1 MGVTVAP
8 TALRESRAHSSTMR
22 TLGLGRARHSSA
34 RTLTTDRAPL
44 SRPPPTSVESDPRLN
59 WLWAQVSS
67 LRAFII
73 ANCVEPGNDIGL
85 NTSWAPTATELPMLF
100 LHEGHRDGLARQ
112 LYGQRPAIAT
122 LRFRHHRLRP
132 SNAVSSPSAQN
143 HEHRVLHICPPRPPL
158 SRPPPGSSSASFSS
172 GQSTTSWLIVGI
184 CLRRPAG
191 SSSSQPPFVGVK
203 LREGIY
209 PAPSHPSGTSSA
221 AHVRLCGSNQ
231 DDLSDQQ
238 LNSDLNDQQLVS
250 AAHVR
255 LCESNQFGHGQSAPT
270 SAAVLSPQLPC
281 ALQPNEDIN
290 TCVYPTIACSLAG
303 VGLARC
309 EAGAVSCPHHT

>member
-1 MGVTVAP
+1 MAP

-59 WLWAQVSS
+59 RCWAQVSS

-143 HEHRVLHICPPRPPL
+143 HEHRVLHICPPRPPFL
-158 SRPPPGSSSASFSS
+158 VDHLLAHRRHLSPAASRIVELSASVRRRQAPGGHSSRPQSSV
-172 GQSTTSWLIVGI
+172 WHE
-184 CLRRPAG
+184 LRSPCAA
-191 SSSSQPPFVGVK
+191 
-203 LREGIY
+203 LRE
-209 PAPSHPSGTSSA
+209 
-221 AHVRLCGSNQ
+221 
-231 DDLSDQQ
+231 
-238 LNSDLNDQQLVS
+238 
-250 AAHVR
+250 
-255 LCESNQFGHGQSAPT
+255 
-270 SAAVLSPQLPC
+270 
-281 ALQPNEDIN
+281 
-290 TCVYPTIACSLAG
+290 
-303 VGLARC
+303 
-309 EAGAVSCPHHT
+309 

>member
-1 MGVTVAP
+1 MGP
-8 TALRESRAHSSTMR
+8 
-22 TLGLGRARHSSA
+22 G
-34 RTLTTDRAPL
+34 
-44 SRPPPTSVESDPRLN
+44 
-59 WLWAQVSS
+59 SS

-203 LREGIY
+203 LREGIH
-209 PAPSHPSGTSSA
+209 PDPSHPSGTSSA

-270 SAAVLSPQLPC
+270 SAAVLSPQFPC

>member
-1 MGVTVAP
+1 
-8 TALRESRAHSSTMR
+8 
-22 TLGLGRARHSSA
+22 
-34 RTLTTDRAPL
+34 
-44 SRPPPTSVESDPRLN
+44 
-59 WLWAQVSS
+59 
-67 LRAFII
+67 
-73 ANCVEPGNDIGL
+73 
-85 NTSWAPTATELPMLF
+85 MLF
-100 LHEGHRDGLARQ
+100 LHEGHRDGRARQ

-172 GQSTTSWLIVGI
+172 G
-184 CLRRPAG
+184 
-191 SSSSQPPFVGVK
+191 
-203 LREGIY
+203 
-209 PAPSHPSGTSSA
+209 
-221 AHVRLCGSNQ
+221 
-231 DDLSDQQ
+231 LSDQQ

-270 SAAVLSPQLPC
+270 SAAVLSPQFPC

-303 VGLARC
+303 GGVARC

>member
-1 MGVTVAP
+1 MRLYSISLCPSLCHIVLLCEQAATV
-8 TALRESRAHSSTMR
+8 SRAAYSQDTTPHPTR
-22 TLGLGRARHSSA
+22 TSIS
-34 RTLTTDRAPL
+34 PIF
-44 SRPPPTSVESDPRLN
+44 N

-203 LREGIY
+203 LREGIH
-209 PAPSHPSGTSSA
+209 PDPSHPSGTSSA

-270 SAAVLSPQLPC
+270 SAAVLSPQFPC

>member
-1 MGVTVAP
+1 MGPGFIASRLHHRELRRAGERHRSQHIMGSDRYGVAH
-8 TALRESRAHSSTMR
+8 ALSSRRPPRWTC
-22 TLGLGRARHSSA
+22 SSA
-34 RTLTTDRAPL
+34 VWAAASNCYTTLPSSPAITIMGSDRYGVAHAL
-44 SRPPPTSVESDPRLN
+44 
-59 WLWAQVSS
+59 
-67 LRAFII
+67 
-73 ANCVEPGNDIGL
+73 
-85 NTSWAPTATELPMLF
+85 
-100 LHEGHRDGLARQ
+100 LHEGHRDGLARHV
-112 LYGQRPAIAT
+112 YGQRPAIAT

-203 LREGIY
+203 LREGIH
-209 PAPSHPSGTSSA
+209 PDPSHPSGTSSA

-270 SAAVLSPQLPC
+270 SAAVLSPQFPC

-309 EAGAVSCPHHT
+309 EAGAVSCPHHA

>member
-122 LRFRHHRLRP
+122 LRFRHHRP
-132 SNAVSSPSAQN
+132 SPS
-143 HEHRVLHICPPRPPL
+143 
-158 SRPPPGSSSASFSS
+158 
-172 GQSTTSWLIVGI
+172 W
-184 CLRRPAG
+184 
-191 SSSSQPPFVGVK
+191 
-203 LREGIY
+203 
-209 PAPSHPSGTSSA
+209 
-221 AHVRLCGSNQ
+221 
-231 DDLSDQQ
+231 
-238 LNSDLNDQQLVS
+238 
-250 AAHVR
+250 
-255 LCESNQFGHGQSAPT
+255 APT
-270 SAAVLSPQLPC
+270 ATELPMLFFTK
-281 ALQPNEDIN
+281 ATE
-290 TCVYPTIACSLAG
+290 
-303 VGLARC
+303 GLY
-309 EAGAVSCPHHT
+309 GK